1 MGLKPRNQEKRDAIR
16 RWRQIRLDA
25 NGQIIPEDIDLEVVE
40 RDDPRA
46 SPAEKWRLAQAQR
59 LVRAHTGKP

>member
-1 MGLKPRNQEKRDAIR
+1 M
-16 RWRQIRLDA
+16 DA